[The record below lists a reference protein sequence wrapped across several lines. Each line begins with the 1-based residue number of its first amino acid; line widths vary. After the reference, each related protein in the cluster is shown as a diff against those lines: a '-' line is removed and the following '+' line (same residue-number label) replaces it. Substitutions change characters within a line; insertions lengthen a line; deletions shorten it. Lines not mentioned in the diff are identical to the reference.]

1 MHDIDRTLGEAEGE
15 MYEAGEFEFEA
26 ESGSVFNE
34 ATELELTAEL
44 LGVSNEAE
52 LEQFLGD
59 LIKKAG
65 HAIGQFARS
74 PVGNAL
80 GGILKGAAKAA
91 LPVVGGAL
99 GTLVGGPAGGAL
111 GSTLAQKAGDIFGLE
126 LEGLS
131 GEDREFET
139 ARAFTKFA
147 GEAAKNA
154 AFAPPNADPQAA
166 AKAAAVAAAKKFA
179 PGLLAS
185 AQSPRAY
192 GAAMA
197 NGIRAG
203 AIPEGAAAMGV
214 GGRRSGRWY
223 RRGNRIVLLGV

>member
-1 MHDIDRTLGEAEGE
+1 MHDLDRTLGEAEAEGE
-15 MYEAGEFEFEA
+15 MFETGEFEFEA
-26 ESGSVFNE
+26 EGGSVFNE

-44 LGVSNEAE
+44 LGISNEAE

-65 HAIGQFARS
+65 SAIGKFVRS

-111 GSTLAQKAGDIFGLE
+111 GSTLASKAGQIFGLE

-131 GEDREFET
+131 GEDREFEV
-139 ARAFTKFA
+139 ARRFTQFA

-154 AFAPPNADPQAA
+154 ALAPANADPQAV

-179 PGLLAS
+179 PGLLARP
-185 AQSPRAY
+185 AVQNPPAD
-192 GAAMA
+192 GIAMPNGTAA
-197 NGIRAG
+197 I
-203 AIPEGAAAMGV
+203 GV

>member
-1 MHDIDRTLGEAEGE
+1 MHDIDRTLGEAEAEGE
-15 MYEAGEFEFEA
+15 MFETGEFEFEA
-26 ESGSVFNE
+26 ESGSPFNE

-65 HAIGQFARS
+65 SAIGKFVRS

-99 GTLVGGPAGGAL
+99 GTLVGGPAGGAV
-111 GSTLAQKAGDIFGLE
+111 GSTLASKAGQIFGLE

-131 GEDREFET
+131 GEDREFEC
-139 ARAFTKFA
+139 ARRFTQFA

-154 AFAPPNADPQAA
+154 ALASPNADPQAA
-166 AKAAAVAAAKKFA
+166 AKAAVVAAAKKLA
-179 PGLLAS
+179 PGLLARPVV
-185 AQSPRAY
+185 QSHAD
-192 GAAMA
+192 GVAMS
-197 NGIRAG
+197 NGISAG
-203 AIPEGAAAMGV
+203 GV

-223 RRGNRIVLLGV
+223 RRGSKIVLLGI

>member
-1 MHDIDRTLGEAEGE
+1 MHDIDRTLGEAEAEGE
-15 MYEAGEFEFEA
+15 MFETGEFEFEA
-26 ESGSVFNE
+26 EHGSTFDE
-34 ATELELTAEL
+34 TTELELTAEL

-65 HAIGQFARS
+65 SAIGKFVRS

-111 GSTLAQKAGDIFGLE
+111 GSTLASKAGQVFGLE

-131 GEDREFET
+131 GEDREFEC
-139 ARAFTKFA
+139 ARRFTQFA

-154 AFAPPNADPQAA
+154 ALAPPTADPQAA
-166 AKAAAVAAAKKFA
+166 AKAAVVAAAKKFA
-179 PGLLAS
+179 PGLLARPAVNNHADGVAMTNGAS
-185 AQSPRAY
+185 AA
-192 GAAMA
+192 
-197 NGIRAG
+197 
-203 AIPEGAAAMGV
+203 GV

-223 RRGNRIVLLGV
+223 RRGSRIVLLGI

>member
-15 MYEAGEFEFEA
+15 MYGSGEFEFEA

-65 HAIGQFARS
+65 SAIGQFVRS

-111 GSTLAQKAGDIFGLE
+111 GSTLASKAGDIFGLE

-131 GEDREFET
+131 GEDREFES
-139 ARAFTKFA
+139 ARAFTKFS

-154 AFAPPNADPQAA
+154 ALAPPNADPQAA

-179 PGLLAS
+179 PGLLARTA
-185 AQSPRAY
+185 AQNGVAK
-192 GAAMA
+192 A
-197 NGIRAG
+197 NGIHPG
-203 AIPEGAAAMGV
+203 AIEAAADMGV

>member
-1 MHDIDRTLGEAEGE
+1 MHDIDRTLGEFEGE
-15 MYEAGEFEFEA
+15 MYETGEFEFEA
-26 ESGSVFNE
+26 ESGSVFDE

-44 LGVSNEAE
+44 LEVSNEAE

-65 HAIGQFARS
+65 SAIGKFARS

-111 GSTLAQKAGDIFGLE
+111 GGTLAQKAGDIFGLE

-131 GEDREFET
+131 GEDREFES
-139 ARAFTKFA
+139 ARAFTKFG

-154 AFAPPNADPQAA
+154 ALAPPNADPQAA

-179 PGLLAS
+179 PGLLAPT
-185 AQSPRAY
+185 APQNHHPI
-192 GAAMA
+192 GVAMA
-197 NGIRAG
+197 NGTHAG
-203 AIPEGAAAMGV
+203 DFSAAATGV